1 MWNPRFNRDFNDWEL
16 ESIQNFF
23 GLLNSKKANPKK
35 WDNIVGRLLKWLLYG
50 KREFYSLGES
60 PSQVALEFLCT
71 HKSELFH
78 LGHLVGQSAN
88 YGIVEKE
95 RTPSCK

>member
-35 WDNIVGRLLKWLLYG
+35 WDNIVGRLLKMAPL
-50 KREFYSLGES
+50 R
-60 PSQVALEFLCT
+60 
-71 HKSELFH
+71 
-78 LGHLVGQSAN
+78 
-88 YGIVEKE
+88 
-95 RTPSCK
+95 